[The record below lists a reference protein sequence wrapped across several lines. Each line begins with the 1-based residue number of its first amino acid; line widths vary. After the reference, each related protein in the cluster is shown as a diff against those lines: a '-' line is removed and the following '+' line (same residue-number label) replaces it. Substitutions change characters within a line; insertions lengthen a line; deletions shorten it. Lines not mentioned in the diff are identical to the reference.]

1 MSTLRTPRALLLFL
15 LFFSP
20 CNAAHP
26 QEPSAPY
33 PAPPGEPIRL
43 SVNVVTIGTVVTD
56 ERGKFVE
63 GLTRENFH
71 IFDNG
76 VEQPLIFFALDRP
89 THVLLLI
96 EAGPAVY
103 LLQGG
108 HLRAAY
114 ALLAGLSPADQV
126 AVAKYAEGAE
136 GVSDFSADK
145 QLAANALGHVNFN
158 VGFGALNLSDGVG
171 AVLEWLEKTPDKK
184 TIVLLSSGVDTSA
197 PAVTEGLLQ
206 RLRVSDV
213 RVLAVSLSGELRSRP
228 QKKRKKNAP
237 GAAISFAEEQ
247 FAAADEGLRQL
258 AAATGGRAY
267 FPTDEKSFAAAYAEI
282 AQIVRHEYTL
292 GFSPRN
298 LDEEVHAVDVRVTDY
313 PPDARGF
320 STAPVAKARVLRVD
334 HRQAYVAKL
343 NGPPPHGADRL
354 E

>member
-1 MSTLRTPRALLLFL
+1 MSKHRIPRALLISL
-15 LFFSP
+15 LFFSS
-20 CNAAHP
+20 CNTAHP
-26 QEPSAPY
+26 QEPSAPS
-33 PAPPGEPIRL
+33 GKPIRL
-43 SVNVVTIGTVVTD
+43 SANVVTVGTVVTD

-63 GLTRENFH
+63 GLTRGNFH

-76 VEQPLIFFALDRP
+76 VEQPLIFFGLDRP

-114 ALLAGLSPADQV
+114 ALLAGLSPADQA

-136 GVSDFSADK
+136 GVSDFSVDK
-145 QLAANALGHVNFN
+145 QLAANALDHVNFN
-158 VGFGALNLSDGVG
+158 VGFGALNLSDSLGT
-171 AVLEWLEKTPDKK
+171 VLEWLEKTPDKK
-184 TIVLLSSGVDTSA
+184 TIVLLSSGVDTSS
-197 PAVTEGLLQ
+197 PAVTEGLLR

-213 RVLAVSLSGELRSRP
+213 RLLAVSLSGELRSRP
-228 QKKRKKNAP
+228 QEKRKKNAP
-237 GAAISFAEEQ
+237 GAAPSFAEEQ
-247 FAAADEGLRQL
+247 FAAADEELRQL

-267 FPTDEKSFAAAYAEI
+267 FPADEKDFAAAYAEI

-298 LDEEVHAVDVRVTDY
+298 LDEQVHAVDVRVTDDQL
-313 PPDARGF
+313 DARAV
-320 STAPVAKARVLRVD
+320 STVPAAKARILRVD
-334 HRQAYVAKL
+334 HRQAYVARSD
-343 NGPPPHGADRL
+343 GTPRSAERL